1 MKQPE
6 RWLLYA
12 KWFVVW
18 AVIMPM
24 IAGRVSTGLPGL
36 LVVALAVGF
45 SAHLVDRMFSF
56 ICEHLK
62 R

>member
-1 MKQPE
+1 
-6 RWLLYA
+6 
-12 KWFVVW
+12 
-18 AVIMPM
+18 MPM
-24 IAGRVSTGLPGL
+24 IAGRVSTGLLGL

-45 SAHLVDRMFSF
+45 SAYLVDRMFSF